1 MTLIR
6 VRNAIVD
13 YPVYEMHARSMK
25 MIALGKLTGG
35 RVVSDCGG
43 VTVRALDNITL
54 DINDGD
60 KIGLVGHNGAGK
72 STLLRLLAGV
82 LHPSSGEVLVRGRV
96 APLIEK
102 GLGLHSEFT
111 GYENLE
117 LPLRLIGATDDEIVA
132 ARHEIEEFTQLG
144 PYMKMPIRV
153 YSEGMRVR
161 LAFAICTAIRPDV
174 LIMDEWLGASDAAF
188 IERATTRLNQM
199 LDGAKALVLATHALG
214 LIEGA
219 CNRALWLERGTIVM
233 DALPRDVIA
242 AYLES
247 QHLGL
252 GRLERRQQ
260 AEMTAG

>member
-6 VRNAIVD
+6 VTDATID
-13 YPVYEMHARSMK
+13 YPVYEANARSMK
-25 MIALGKLTGG
+25 LMTLGKLTGG
-35 RVVSDCGG
+35 RVVSGG
-43 VTVRALDNITL
+43 GSVTVRAIDNL
-54 DINDGD
+54 SLEVQDGD

-72 STLLRLLAGV
+72 STLLRMLAGV

-117 LPLRLIGATDDEIVA
+117 LPLRLIGATEAEIAA

-144 PYMKMPIRV
+144 PYMKMPIRI

-161 LAFAICTAIRPDV
+161 LAFAICTAVRPDV

-219 CNRALWLERGTIVM
+219 CNRALWLERGRIVM
-233 DALPRDVIA
+233 DGPPSEVIA
-242 AYLES
+242 AYTES
-247 QHLGL
+247 QRLGVS
-252 GRLERRQQ
+252 RLDAPEQEMA
-260 AEMTAG
+260 AE